1 MDKNEEVSLKQ
12 VFNLLLKKKW
22 QILGLT
28 AVIALV
34 SVVIAI
40 RLPNIYKSEALLA
53 PTTESSGIN
62 LPGQLGGLASL
73 AGVDIGGGNSGST
86 VLALELL
93 KSRYF
98 VSKFIEKHELAI
110 ALFGANG
117 WDSAT
122 DSLKYDSSIYDQ
134 KTNTWVREV
143 KWPRGAEPSK
153 QELYEEFLDIFQVII
168 DDDSGYVTISV
179 EHFSPYLAKVWVSLL
194 VQDINDEMKDRE
206 MKQAEKSI
214 EFLTEQV
221 KNTDIA
227 DAKSMMYSLIEEQ
240 VKTLMLANS
249 RDEFA
254 FKTVDPAVV
263 AEQKHKPQRVL
274 IVILSVLMGLMLS
287 LIFVLTKLF
296 VNPSSIN

>member
-1 MDKNEEVSLKQ
+1 MDKIEEVSLKQ
-12 VFNLLLKKKW
+12 VFKLLLNNKW
-22 QILGLT
+22 QILGIT
-28 AVIALV
+28 VVIAIA
-34 SVVIAI
+34 SAVIAI

-73 AGVDIGGGNSGST
+73 AGVDIGGGNSGNT
-86 VLALELL
+86 VLALKLL
-93 KSRYF
+93 ESRYF
-98 VSKFIEKHELAI
+98 VSKFIENHKLAA

-122 DSLKYDSSIYDQ
+122 DSLEYDSSIYDQ
-134 KTNTWVREV
+134 RTNTWVREV

-153 QELYEEFLDIFQVII
+153 QELYDEFLDIFQVTI

-179 EHFSPYLAKVWVSLL
+179 EHYSPNLSKTWVSLL
-194 VQDINDEMKDRE
+194 VKDINNEMKNRE
-206 MKQAEKSI
+206 VQQAEKSI

-263 AEQKHKPQRVL
+263 AEQIHKPQRVL

-287 LIFVLTKLF
+287 FLFVLTKLF
-296 VNPSSIN
+296 VSPNSIS